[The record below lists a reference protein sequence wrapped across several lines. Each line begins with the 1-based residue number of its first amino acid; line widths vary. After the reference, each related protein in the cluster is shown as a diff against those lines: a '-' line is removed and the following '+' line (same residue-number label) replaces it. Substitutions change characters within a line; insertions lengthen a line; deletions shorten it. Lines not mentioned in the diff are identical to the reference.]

1 MCVRV
6 CVVCVCVCVYMYVCL
21 CVCVTR
27 VVLPTHISSWHFVK
41 SEEAQLPSDG
51 CMVSSY
57 KGASLS
63 SICELTCIVSQHR
76 ARKLYVYV
84 YIVENAYVARFLHA
98 GTVWESTLAN
108 D

>member
-1 MCVRV
+1 
-6 CVVCVCVCVYMYVCL
+6 
-21 CVCVTR
+21 
-27 VVLPTHISSWHFVK
+27 
-41 SEEAQLPSDG
+41 
-51 CMVSSY
+51 MVSSY